1 VFVNTEEFKKAQTKD
16 GLAVYKDFTL
26 DEVNEVEDL
35 VLEFVIS
42 TESVDRDGDK
52 INPNGWKLDSYN
64 KNPVVL
70 FAHDYT
76 NPPVATAIAT
86 WVEDGKLKSRAKFT
100 PKEVYPFGYMIYQL
114 YKNGFM
120 KATSV
125 GFTPVK
131 WKYSEERE
139 AGIDF
144 EEQELLEWSCVPV
157 PANPEALIA
166 ASMKGIDIKPLT
178 EWAKDILKDSKGAIS
193 YNQAH
198 PNGTPKASE
207 NADWDAAAEVSAADV
222 DDLKVMCAWVN
233 SENPDIKGSYKL
245 PHHKASGDHPVV
257 WRGVAAAMGALM
269 GARGGV
275 EIPEADKKGVYNHL
289 AKHYEEFDKEPP
301 EFDAIIAGEFKD
313 GDVMNNE
320 SKRKEEGIEEMNEV
334 EEIKTGAVL
343 NKKNKEKLEQAR
355 DLIQEVLEMAEPSAE
370 EQDSIDIEEIKQ
382 MVKEALER
390 EIKKIQGKID

>member
-1 VFVNTEEFKKAQTKD
+1 MFVSTEEFKRAKKKD
-16 GLAVYKDFTL
+16 GLAVYKDFAIE
-26 DEVNEVEDL
+26 DVKEVEDL

-42 TESVDRDGDK
+42 TDSVDRDADR
-52 INPNGWKLDSYN
+52 INPNGWKLDAYN

-70 FAHDYT
+70 FAHDYN
-76 NPPVATAIAT
+76 NPPVATALAT

-100 PKEVYPFGYMIYQL
+100 PKEIYPFGYMIYQM

-120 KATSV
+120 KGTSV
-125 GFTPVK
+125 GFNPIK

-166 ASMKGIDIKPLT
+166 ASAKGIDTKLLKQ
-178 EWAKDILKDSKGAIS
+178 WAEKILEATKGAIS

-198 PNGTPKASE
+198 PNGTPKAAE
-207 NADWDAAAEVSAADV
+207 DAEWDGAAEVAAADV
-222 DDLKVMCAWVN
+222 EDLKVMCAWVN

-245 PHHKASGDHPVV
+245 PHHRAGGDHPVV
-257 WRGVAAAMGALM
+257 WRGVAAAMAALM

-275 EIPEADKKGVYNHL
+275 DIPEADKRGVYNHL
-289 AKHYEEFDKEPP
+289 AKHYEEFEKTPP
-301 EFDAIIAGEFKD
+301 EFSETVPEEVKGGE
-313 GDVMNNE
+313 VMD
-320 SKRKEEGIEEMNEV
+320 KRVGGEV
-334 EEIKTGAVL
+334 EQVMGESEEVKVGAVL
-343 NKKNKEKLEQAR
+343 NKRNKEKLEQAR
-355 DLIQEVLEMAEPSAE
+355 DLIQEVLETAEPAAE

-382 MVKEALER
+382 MVMDALQR
-390 EIKKIQGKID
+390 EIKQLQGKLD